1 MQRSLASV
9 RIGADIA
16 EAALDARCFHA
27 IAESTMDM
35 IAVLDAEG
43 RRLYVNPALA
53 RLLGPARSQVG
64 SDSFRDIHAD
74 DRENLRALFRQ
85 VAADGSGTRAEY
97 RIIDCQGRARYL
109 ESQSNAIRGDGG
121 PPRVVVVSRDVT
133 ERRAMQEDLAR
144 LNQELETR
152 IEARTAQL
160 SAAKRQLEGTVA
172 ELQAAHGELR
182 AREEDA
188 RHALARAREL
198 HELKLRFTS
207 MTNHEFRTPLTT
219 ILSAAELL
227 RAYDAR
233 FTGKER
239 FDILDDI
246 RAAAGRMT
254 VMLDQVL
261 TISRSDAGRLEFK
274 PAPLPV
280 AEYARDLLAGFE
292 KADLGVHR
300 FVFESQ
306 GENRIRPLDARLLSM
321 ALENLLSNAIKY
333 SAAGSSITLRVAC
346 SEDATDFEV
355 VDEGIGIS
363 EEDKANLFK
372 TFYRGS
378 NVGRISGTG
387 LGLAIVKRAV
397 QRHGGTFAC
406 ESKLGRGSRFT
417 VCIPRTPLPG
427 AARED

>member
-1 MQRSLASV
+1 MQPSLASA
-9 RIGADIA
+9 RIGADTP

-53 RLLGPARSQVG
+53 RLLGPARSRVG
-64 SDSFRDIHAD
+64 SDSFHDIHAD
-74 DRENLRALFRQ
+74 DRERLRTLFGQ
-85 VAADGSGTRAEY
+85 VAADCSGTRAEY

-133 ERRAMQEDLAR
+133 ERRAMQEDLTR
-144 LNQELETR
+144 LNQELESR

-188 RHALARAREL
+188 RHALARASEL
-198 HELKLRFTS
+198 HELKLRFIS

-219 ILSAAELL
+219 ILSASELL
-227 RAYDAR
+227 RAYDER
-233 FTGKER
+233 FTVKER

-254 VMLDQVL
+254 EMLDQVL

-274 PAPLPV
+274 PEPLPS
-280 AEYARDLLAGFE
+280 AAFARGLLASFE
-292 KADLGVHR
+292 KADLGGHR

-306 GENRIRPLDARLLSM
+306 GEDQVRPLDGRLLAM
-321 ALENLLSNAIKY
+321 ALNNLLSNAIKY
-333 SAAGSSITLRVAC
+333 SARGTSVTLRVAC
-346 SEDATDFEV
+346 AEDATTFEV
-355 VDEGIGIS
+355 ADEGIGIPDD
-363 EEDKANLFK
+363 DKANLFK

-387 LGLAIVKRAV
+387 LGLAIVKRAIE
-397 QRHGGTFAC
+397 RHGGTFAC
-406 ESKLGRGSRFT
+406 ESTLGRGSRFS
-417 VCIPRTPLPG
+417 VRIPRTPLPG
-427 AARED
+427 AQ